1 MESKEQLA
9 VTEYLHLYLGCE
21 VQTINGTGILI
32 SVGDSGRGED
42 CVVSIQTND
51 EESGFY
57 GEWTDYDFEHH
68 KIKPI
73 LRPLSDM
80 TEEEAQV
87 LFRMYWGRDYEED
100 WSGDT
105 GSAYFKPRRI
115 NPTKEHTMRIIE
127 GLDYQ
132 TGDFLTVAKIV
143 PRLLAL
149 GFDLFGL
156 IPAGL
161 AIDATTIN
169 NQNPKK

>member
-1 MESKEQLA
+1 MNKQEQLA
-9 VTEYLHLYLGCE
+9 VTEYLHLYLGCDMMTSFCGHKTIKKLSAVIGNKAIYDCADADE
-21 VQTINGTGILI
+21 VDMAASWDMNYT
-32 SVGDSGRGED
+32 
-42 CVVSIQTND
+42 D
-51 EESGFY
+51 EP
-57 GEWTDYDFEHH
+57 DR
-68 KIKPI
+68 PI

-132 TGDFLTVAKIV
+132 TGDFITVVKIV
-143 PRLLAL
+143 PRLLTL

-156 IPAGL
+156 IEAGL

-169 NQNPKK
+169 NQSLNQ